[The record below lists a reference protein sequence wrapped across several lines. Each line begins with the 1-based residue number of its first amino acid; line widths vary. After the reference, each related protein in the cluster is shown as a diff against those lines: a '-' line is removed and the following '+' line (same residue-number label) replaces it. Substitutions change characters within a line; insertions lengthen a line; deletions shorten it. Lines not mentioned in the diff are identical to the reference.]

1 MNIVRN
7 IEAWICGAF
16 GVLVLAACL
25 DGKTERAQQP
35 SALKALPEVELVQP
49 QMAANQPMVVVY
61 VVGKRPSAAEK
72 RAIQAGKG

>member
-16 GVLVLAACL
+16 GLLVLAACM

-35 SALKALPEVELVQP
+35 SALKAPPEVELAEP

-72 RAIQAGKG
+72 QAMRAGKG

>member
-25 DGKTERAQQP
+25 EGKPERAQP
-35 SALKALPEVELVQP
+35 SSALKALPEIEQVQP
-49 QMAANQPMVVVY
+49 QVAVNQPMYTVY

-72 RAIQAGKG
+72 RAMRAGKG